1 MIYQKYIQHRL
12 TANVLLFLIVLAGA
26 WGIQQLRSQL
36 FPDIE
41 FPVIRANYQW
51 QGVDARTVRAELV
64 SPIEAALIELDEI
77 DTVSSA
83 SLDESARLNISV
95 ADGVAVNDA
104 LIAANDAIAQVNLDA
119 EVEGGE
125 LNEWRFP
132 EAVSYLM
139 LYGNVDRLQL
149 TQAAQDV
156 VSQLESLGIK
166 EVSLTGGASHIVDVQ
181 IDLPALL
188 DYGLTLG
195 QLGQQIQAGFSAS
208 PAGSVEINEQSAT
221 ISLSVDD
228 WSLNALRQL
237 SIRTA
242 NGEQLWLRDIARIED
257 ELDIDGA
264 LFHQGVP
271 AVEVAISR
279 LPGEDTLALA
289 ELINQWQLDNE
300 AGLSVELKRYNEL
313 WLVVKAQLEL
323 LVQNG
328 LLGIALVLLALF
340 LLLRIRIAVWVAA
353 GIPITLA
360 MVVAAMGWWDISL
373 NTMSLFGFIIALGI
387 IVDDAIVVA
396 EDAASLE
403 QQGVAPKEA
412 AATAARRMFAPV
424 LASSLTTIAA
434 FLPLILIGGQFGKL
448 LIDIPIIVS
457 IAIAASLI
465 ECFLILPGHLAH
477 HGKMR
482 PPSATRKR
490 IERAFNRF
498 RDGPFAWLLS
508 KALAN
513 RLATLAVTLIVT
525 GGAVF
530 GIWSGRVSVDPAPS
544 IESQEIT
551 MNLRFVPGTTEQQAL
566 AAIELVNEA
575 ADALDP
581 NGELFIHRY
590 QRLDDVQ
597 APAQARLYFNLTSD
611 TNRAFSNSEISNK
624 LNATMLPDYVEQ
636 ASAGR
641 GRGRGFG
648 SSGELS
654 FRLAGDNID
663 QLIDSA
669 EFAVAWLENDSRF
682 SEVSSSLDD
691 TASGFGLSIL
701 QPNVDRLSVASQLK
715 EWLNTITLEQSAED
729 TSYQLSIGEVSPQLL
744 QALPINIDGQYFP
757 LSGIAQLNLN
767 DQAERYFSRDGRLS
781 VSIDASYS
789 GENISDFY
797 PELDA
802 SLLALLKLRYDVDS
816 DITGQNEQI
825 QQFIND
831 ALIAVMVS
839 ILLVYLILAL
849 IFESWVWPLAVMI
862 AVPFG
867 LTGAIYGHWFT
878 GLEVTVVSIFGF
890 IGLSGIVV
898 NDSIILLTVY
908 RRLINEGS
916 EHVEALKQASLSR
929 LRPVLLTSITTMAGL
944 TPLLFETSF
953 DVALLKPIAAG
964 IVFGLALATLLILV
978 VVPTLLSLV
987 PQRAREN
994 LV

>member
-64 SPIEAALIELDEI
+64 SPLEAALIELDEI

-95 ADGVAVNDA
+95 ADGIAVNDA
-104 LIAANDAIAQVNLDA
+104 LIAANDAIAQINLDA

-166 EVSLTGGASHIVDVQ
+166 EVALTGGASHIVDVQ

-373 NTMSLFGFIIALGI
+373 NTMSLFL
-387 IVDDAIVVA
+387 
-396 EDAASLE
+396 
-403 QQGVAPKEA
+403 
-412 AATAARRMFAPV
+412 
-424 LASSLTTIAA
+424 
-434 FLPLILIGGQFGKL
+434 
-448 LIDIPIIVS
+448 
-457 IAIAASLI
+457 SLI
-465 ECFLILPGHLAH
+465 HI
-477 HGKMR
+477 
-482 PPSATRKR
+482 
-490 IERAFNRF
+490 
-498 RDGPFAWLLS
+498 
-508 KALAN
+508 
-513 RLATLAVTLIVT
+513 
-525 GGAVF
+525 
-530 GIWSGRVSVDPAPS
+530 
-544 IESQEIT
+544 
-551 MNLRFVPGTTEQQAL
+551 
-566 AAIELVNEA
+566 
-575 ADALDP
+575 
-581 NGELFIHRY
+581 
-590 QRLDDVQ
+590 
-597 APAQARLYFNLTSD
+597 
-611 TNRAFSNSEISNK
+611 
-624 LNATMLPDYVEQ
+624 
-636 ASAGR
+636 
-641 GRGRGFG
+641 
-648 SSGELS
+648 
-654 FRLAGDNID
+654 
-663 QLIDSA
+663 
-669 EFAVAWLENDSRF
+669 
-682 SEVSSSLDD
+682 
-691 TASGFGLSIL
+691 
-701 QPNVDRLSVASQLK
+701 
-715 EWLNTITLEQSAED
+715 
-729 TSYQLSIGEVSPQLL
+729 
-744 QALPINIDGQYFP
+744 
-757 LSGIAQLNLN
+757 
-767 DQAERYFSRDGRLS
+767 
-781 VSIDASYS
+781 
-789 GENISDFY
+789 
-797 PELDA
+797 
-802 SLLALLKLRYDVDS
+802 
-816 DITGQNEQI
+816 
-825 QQFIND
+825 
-831 ALIAVMVS
+831 
-839 ILLVYLILAL
+839 
-849 IFESWVWPLAVMI
+849 
-862 AVPFG
+862 
-867 LTGAIYGHWFT
+867 
-878 GLEVTVVSIFGF
+878 
-890 IGLSGIVV
+890 
-898 NDSIILLTVY
+898 
-908 RRLINEGS
+908 
-916 EHVEALKQASLSR
+916 
-929 LRPVLLTSITTMAGL
+929 
-944 TPLLFETSF
+944 
-953 DVALLKPIAAG
+953 
-964 IVFGLALATLLILV
+964 
-978 VVPTLLSLV
+978 
-987 PQRAREN
+987 
-994 LV
+994 

>member
-1 MIYQKYIQHRL
+1 MYQQYVKHRL

-36 FPDIE
+36 FPDLE

-51 QGVDARTVRAELV
+51 QGADARTVRNDLV
-64 SPIEAALIELDEI
+64 SPIEAALIGLDEVE
-77 DTVSSA
+77 TVSSA
-83 SLDESARLNISV
+83 SLDQSVRLNISV
-95 ADGVAVNDA
+95 AEGVE
-104 LIAANDAIAQVNLDA
+104 INDAILAAEEAINQLNLPAD
-119 EVEGGE
+119 VEGGE
-125 LNEWRFP
+125 LNAWRFP
-132 EAVSYLM
+132 EAVAYLM
-139 LYGNVDRLQL
+139 LYGDIDRYAL
-149 TQAAQDV
+149 TQQANEV
-156 VSQLESLGIK
+156 VTQLENLGIK
-166 EVSLTGGASHIVDVQ
+166 EVELTGGANYFVDIQV
-181 IDLPALL
+181 DLAALL
-188 DYGLTLG
+188 DYGLTLE
-195 QLGQQIQAGFSAS
+195 QLGNQIAAGFSAN
-208 PAGSVEINEQSAT
+208 PAGAVTINEQTSS
-221 ISLSVDD
+221 ISLSVAD

-237 SIRTA
+237 SIRTS
-242 NGEQLWLRDIARIED
+242 NGTQLWLRDVASIDDR
-257 ELDIDGA
+257 LDMDSVLI
-264 LFHQGVP
+264 HQGLP
-271 AVEVAISR
+271 AVEIAISR

-289 ELINQWQLDNE
+289 ELINQWQADNQE
-300 AGLSVELKRYNEL
+300 GLQLSLKRYNEL

-328 LLGIALVLLALF
+328 LLGIGLVLLALF

-353 GIPITLA
+353 GIPVTLA

-403 QQGVAPKEA
+403 QQGMAAKD
-412 AATAARRMFAPV
+412 AATVAARRMFPPV

-434 FLPLILIGGQFGKL
+434 FLPLVLIGGQFGNL

-477 HGKMR
+477 HGRMR
-482 PPSATRKR
+482 PASPTRKR
-490 IERAFNRF
+490 IETAFNQF
-498 RDGPFAWLLS
+498 RDGPFDWLLG

-513 RLATLAVTLIVT
+513 RAVTLVLTLLVT

-530 GIWSGRVSVDPAPS
+530 GIASGRVAVDPAPS
-544 IESQEIT
+544 IETAEIT
-551 MNLRFVPGTTEQQAL
+551 MNLRFVPGTTMQQAL
-566 AAIELVNEA
+566 AAIADVEA
-575 ADALDP
+575 TADSLDP
-581 NGELFIHRY
+581 GGELIIHRY
-590 QRLDDVQ
+590 QRLDDQQVPSQ
-597 APAQARLYFNLTSD
+597 ATLFFNLTSD
-611 TNRAFSNSEISNK
+611 TDRALSNSEISDR
-624 LNATMLPDYVEQ
+624 LNATELPEYVEQ

-663 QLIDSA
+663 ELIEAA
-669 EFAVAWLENDSRF
+669 EYAVSWLENDSRF
-682 SEVSSSLDD
+682 SDISSSLDD
-691 TASGFGLSIL
+691 SSTGFGLDII
-701 QPNVDRLSVASQLK
+701 QPGIDRANVASQLRT
-715 EWLNTITLEQSAED
+715 WLNTINLHEAAEGD
-729 TSYQLSIGEVSPQLL
+729 RFELSIGEVSPQLL

-757 LSGIAQLNLN
+757 LSALAKL
-767 DQAERYFSRDGRLS
+767 DLSEQAERYFSRDGRLS

-797 PELDA
+797 PELEA
-802 SLLALLKLRYDVDS
+802 SLLPLLKVRFDVDS
-816 DITGQNEQI
+816 EISGQNEEI

-831 ALIAVMVS
+831 AVIALLVS
-839 ILLVYLILAL
+839 MLLVYLILAL
-849 IFESWVWPLAVMI
+849 IFESWLWPFAVMI

-898 NDSIILLTVY
+898 NDSIILLTVF
-908 RRLINEGS
+908 RRLLSEGMA
-916 EHVEALKQASLSR
+916 HQQALHEAALSR
-929 LRPVLLTSITTMAGL
+929 LRPVILTSITTMAGL

-953 DVALLKPIAAG
+953 DVALLKPVAAG
-964 IVFGLALATLLILV
+964 IVFGLALATLLILI
-978 VVPTLLSLV
+978 VVPTILSLLPNRRLQQKNV
-987 PQRAREN
+987 
-994 LV
+994 